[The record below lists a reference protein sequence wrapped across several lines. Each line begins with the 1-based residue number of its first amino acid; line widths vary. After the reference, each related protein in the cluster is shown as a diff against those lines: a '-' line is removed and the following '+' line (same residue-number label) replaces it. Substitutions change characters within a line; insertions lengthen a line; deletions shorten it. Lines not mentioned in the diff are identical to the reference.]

1 MENQEKS
8 QKENQEHN
16 QERSQEHNQ
25 NNGLELLKKV
35 IETNERNTEQGIKT
49 AFVYED
55 LLNIKGETESTMRGF
70 NATILKL
77 SESLEKE
84 AQERNEFIERIPKT
98 IEIVPSEDYLN
109 LNKSFDKNSKFV
121 KNIFYGMIVS
131 LFFSVLTT
139 AGNIF
144 FAKQWYAES
153 IKSKSEIRQEILDE
167 LAIERKKI
175 YDENEITI
183 LKDNTEIM
191 QLWIKNNPKDAKMF
205 LRFKDGFEA
214 SKKSK

>member
-1 MENQEKS
+1 MENQEKK
-8 QKENQEHN
+8 QKGNQEYS
-16 QERSQEHNQ
+16 QERKQEHKQ

-49 AFVYED
+49 EFVYED
-55 LLNIKGETESTMRGF
+55 LLNIKGETESTMRRF

-84 AQERNEFIERIPKT
+84 TQERNEFIERIPKT

-109 LNKSFDKNSKFV
+109 LNKSFEKNSKLV
-121 KNIFYGMIVS
+121 KIIFYGMIAA
-131 LFFSVLTT
+131 LFLSVIIT

-144 FAKQWYAES
+144 FTKQWYVES

-167 LAIERKKI
+167 IKKDGQSI
-175 YDENEITI
+175 YKDEDY
-183 LKDNTEIM
+183 LQLQHNTELM
-191 QLWIKNNPKDAKMF
+191 NKWMNKNPKDAEKF
-205 LRFKDGFEA
+205 LRFKDGYE
-214 SKKSK
+214 SR

>member
-55 LLNIKGETESTMRGF
+55 LLNIKGETESTMRRF

-84 AQERNEFIERIPKT
+84 AQERNGFIERIPKT
-98 IEIVPSEDYLN
+98 IEITPSEDYLN

>member
-109 LNKSFDKNSKFV
+109 LNKALEKNSKFM
-121 KNIFYGMIVS
+121 KIIIYGMIAA
-131 LFFSVLTT
+131 LFLSVLTT

-144 FAKQWYAES
+144 FTKQWYAES
-153 IKSKSEIRQEILDE
+153 IKSKSEIRQEVLDE
-167 LAIERKKI
+167 IKKEGQSI
-175 YDENEITI
+175 YKDEDYQQ
-183 LKDNTEIM
+183 LLHNTELM
-191 QLWIKNNPKDAKMF
+191 NKWMKKNPKDAKNF
-205 LRFKDGFEA
+205 LKFKDGFE
-214 SKKSK
+214 SR

>member
-1 MENQEKS
+1 MENQEKN
-8 QKENQEHN
+8 QKGNQEYNQEH
-16 QERSQEHNQ
+16 SQ

-49 AFVYED
+49 EFVYED
-55 LLNIKGETESTMRGF
+55 LLNLKGETESTMRGF

-98 IEIVPSEDYLN
+98 IEITPSEDYLN
-109 LNKSFDKNSKFV
+109 LNKSFEKNSKFM
-121 KNIFYGMIVS
+121 KNVFYGMIAA
-131 LFFSVLTT
+131 LFLSVIIT

-144 FAKQWYAES
+144 FTKQWYVES

-167 LAIERKKI
+167 IKKDGQSI
-175 YDENEITI
+175 YKDEDY
-183 LKDNTEIM
+183 LQLQHNTELM
-191 QLWIKNNPKDAKMF
+191 NKWMEKNPKDAKNF
-205 LRFKDGFEA
+205 LRFKDGYE
-214 SKKSK
+214 SR

>member
-1 MENQEKS
+1 MENQEKN
-8 QKENQEHN
+8 QKGNQEYN
-16 QERSQEHNQ
+16 QERNQEHNQ

-35 IETNERNTEQGIKT
+35 IETNERNIEQGIKT
-49 AFVYED
+49 EFVYED
-55 LLNIKGETESTMRGF
+55 LLNIKGATESTMRRF

-77 SESLEKE
+77 SETLEKE
-84 AQERNEFIERIPKT
+84 AQERNGFIERIPKT
-98 IEIVPSEDYLN
+98 IEITPSEDYLN

>member
-1 MENQEKS
+1 MENQEKN
-8 QKENQEHN
+8 QKGNQEYS
-16 QERSQEHNQ
+16 QERKQEHKQ

-49 AFVYED
+49 EFVYED

-109 LNKSFDKNSKFV
+109 LNKSFEKNSKFM
-121 KNIFYGMIVS
+121 KNVFYGMIAA
-131 LFFSVLTT
+131 LFLSVLTIV
-139 AGNIF
+139 GNIF
-144 FAKQWYAES
+144 FTKQWYAES

-167 LAIERKKI
+167 IKKDGQSI
-175 YDENEITI
+175 YKDEDY
-183 LKDNTEIM
+183 LQLQHNTELM
-191 QLWIKNNPKDAKMF
+191 NKWMNKNPKDAEKF
-205 LRFKDGFEA
+205 LKFKDGFE
-214 SKKSK
+214 SR

>member
-55 LLNIKGETESTMRGF
+55 LLNIKGETESTMRRF

-84 AQERNEFIERIPKT
+84 TQERNEFIERIPKT
-98 IEIVPSEDYLN
+98 IEIIPSEDYLN
-109 LNKSFDKNSKFV
+109 LNKALEKNSKFM
-121 KNIFYGMIVS
+121 KIIIYGMIAA
-131 LFFSVLTT
+131 LFLSVLTT

-144 FAKQWYAES
+144 FTKQWYAES

-167 LAIERKKI
+167 LAIDRKKI

-183 LKDNTEIM
+183 LKDNTKIM
-191 QLWIKNNPKDAKMF
+191 QLWIKNNPKDAKNF
-205 LRFKDGFEA
+205 LKFKDGFE
-214 SKKSK
+214 SR

>member
-1 MENQEKS
+1 MENQEKN
-8 QKENQEHN
+8 QKGNQEYNQEH
-16 QERSQEHNQ
+16 SQ

-49 AFVYED
+49 EFVYED
-55 LLNIKGETESTMRGF
+55 LLNLKGETESTMRRF

-109 LNKSFDKNSKFV
+109 LNKSFEKNSKFM
-121 KNIFYGMIVS
+121 KIMFFGMIVS

-144 FAKQWYAES
+144 FAKQWYSES

-167 LAIERKKI
+167 IKKEGQSI
-175 YDENEITI
+175 YKDEDY
-183 LKDNTEIM
+183 LQLQHNTELM
-191 QLWIKNNPKDAKMF
+191 NKWMNKNPKDAKNF
-205 LRFKDGFEA
+205 LKFKDGFE
-214 SKKSK
+214 SR

>member
-55 LLNIKGETESTMRGF
+55 LLNIKGETESTMRRF

-98 IEIVPSEDYLN
+98 IEIIPSEDYLN
-109 LNKSFDKNSKFV
+109 LNKALEKNSKFM
-121 KNIFYGMIVS
+121 KIIIYGMIAA
-131 LFFSVLTT
+131 LFLSVLTT

-144 FAKQWYAES
+144 FTKQWYAES

-167 LAIERKKI
+167 LAIDRKNI

-183 LKDNTEIM
+183 LKDNTKIM
-191 QLWIKNNPKDAKMF
+191 QLWIKNNPKDAKNF
-205 LRFKDGFEA
+205 LRFKDGYEA
-214 SKKSK
+214 TRESK

>member
-1 MENQEKS
+1 MENQEY
-8 QKENQEHN
+8 
-16 QERSQEHNQ
+16 NQ

-109 LNKSFDKNSKFV
+109 LNKSFEKKSKFV
-121 KNIFYGMIVS
+121 KNIFYGMIAA
-131 LFFSVLTT
+131 LFLSVLTT
-139 AGNIF
+139 VGNIF
-144 FAKQWYAES
+144 FTKQWYAES

-167 LAIERKKI
+167 IKNDGQSI
-175 YDENEITI
+175 YKDEDY
-183 LKDNTEIM
+183 LQLQHNTEM
-191 QLWIKNNPKDAKMF
+191 MNKWMEKNPNDAEKF